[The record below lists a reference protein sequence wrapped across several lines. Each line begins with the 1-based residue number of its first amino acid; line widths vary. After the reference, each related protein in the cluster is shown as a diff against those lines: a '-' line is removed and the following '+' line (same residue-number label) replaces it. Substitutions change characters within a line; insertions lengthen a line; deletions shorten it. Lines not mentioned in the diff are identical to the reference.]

1 MAITLNGTTGIASVD
16 ASVSAPSVRGTDGNT
31 GISYGADSIKF
42 STGGVERMAI
52 SNSGV
57 TGVSGGK
64 ILQVVQCAKNDTESQ
79 ASGQSGSTFD
89 GTLYDIAGTDQAG
102 SGSVFCVKITP
113 SATSSKIL
121 FTSTLNVGGA
131 SVLLYQMFRDS
142 TAINI
147 GATVSGKQPA
157 SVAYKAGSGG
167 NGSGFYGPVNMV
179 STYLDSPSS
188 TSELTYKV
196 KWGCSHSGQSIYL
209 NRAQDDSNVY
219 RFRPASSLVVM
230 EVSA

>member
-1 MAITLNGTTGIASVD
+1 MAITISGTTGVAGVD
-16 ASVSAPSVRGTDGNT
+16 GSASAPATVGTDSNS
-31 GISYGADSIKF
+31 GIYYGADVIKF
-42 STGGVERMAI
+42 STGGTERMSI
-52 SNSGV
+52 TN
-57 TGVSGGK
+57 TGFTGITTGK

-121 FTSTLNVGGA
+121 FTSTLNVGGS

-147 GATVSGKQPA
+147 GATVSSKQPA

-196 KWGCSHSGQSIYL
+196 KWGCSHASKTIYL
-209 NRAQDDSNVY
+209 NRSQDDSNVY